1 MIESWRGSRVEQMPC
16 RRRDIVHKTG
26 CDDSVDEDRN
36 LHTFFDSIH
45 DFLERTAT
53 ARPARWHAEQTLH
66 SQHAGTRCLEGKPF
80 PNQLRAGVDA
90 QRSSGR
96 RFTMR
101 WRRILAGKN
110 EV

>member
-1 MIESWRGSRVEQMPC
+1 MIESRRCSRVEQMSC
-16 RRRDIVHKTG
+16 GGTYIVHETWG
-26 CDDSVDEDRN
+26 DDSVDEDRN
-36 LHTFFDSIH
+36 LHAFFNSIH

-53 ARPARWHAEQTLH
+53 ARPARCHAEQTLH

-96 RFTMR
+96 RFMMR
-101 WRRILAGKN
+101 WRRILSGKD
-110 EV
+110 E